1 MALIFFKQFEAAGQ
15 TSTLRVLLE
24 SREKVAN
31 VPADYRFTTLSDSVV
46 RDAQPE
52 IYALL
57 ERYVATFS
65 KRGHQVKSLYLW
77 SQAPGT
83 GKTTTASALLNEY
96 IIAAVSS
103 HISDGAR
110 PPERPAYFLDVN
122 ELQTLYNEFARPHVP
137 PEIAERSANQY
148 YAKIQAA
155 KKAMFAVFDDI
166 GVRSATE
173 GFRGDLH
180 NIINERVAN
189 NRPSIYTS
197 NLAIEEMAQVFD
209 ERLFDRMRDQCQALH
224 FAGGSKRG
232 KR

>member
-1 MALIFFKQFEAAGQ
+1 MALKSFKQLNKLSL
-15 TSTLRVLLE
+15 TSTLKVLLE

-31 VPADYRFTTLSDSVV
+31 VPAEYRFTTLSDSVV
-46 RDAQPE
+46 RDTQPE

-57 ERYVATFS
+57 EHYVATFS
-65 KRGHQVKSLYLW
+65 KRDHQVKSLYLW
-77 SQAPGT
+77 SQTPGT

-96 IIAAVSS
+96 IIAAVNS
-103 HISDGAR
+103 HISDGVR
-110 PPERPAYFLDVN
+110 PPEQPAYFLDVN
-122 ELQTLYNEFARPHVP
+122 ELQTLYNEFARPHIP
-137 PEIAERSANQY
+137 AEIAERSASQY

-155 KKAMFAVFDDI
+155 KKAMFTVFDDI
-166 GVRSATE
+166 GVRTATD

-197 NLAIEEMAQVFD
+197 NLAMEEMAHVFD
-209 ERLFDRMRDQCQALH
+209 ARLFDRMRDQCQAVH
-224 FAGGSKRG
+224 FAGESKRG

>member
-57 ERYVATFS
+57 ERYITTFS
-65 KRGHQVKSLYLW
+65 KPGHQVKSLYLW

-96 IIAAVSS
+96 IIAAVNS

-137 PEIAERSANQY
+137 PEIAERSASQY

-180 NIINERVAN
+180 NTINERVAN

-224 FAGGSKRG
+224 FAGDSKRG

>member
-1 MALIFFKQFEAAGQ
+1 MALIFFKQFESAGQ

-52 IYALL
+52 IYTLL
-57 ERYVATFS
+57 ERYIATFS
-65 KRGHQVKSLYLW
+65 KPGHQVKSLYLW
-77 SQAPGT
+77 SQSPGT

-96 IIAAVSS
+96 IIAAVNSR
-103 HISDGAR
+103 ISDGLR

-137 PEIAERSANQY
+137 PEIAERSASQY

-224 FAGGSKRG
+224 FAGDSKRG

>member
-1 MALIFFKQFEAAGQ
+1 MALKSFKQLDTLSL
-15 TSTLRVLLE
+15 TSTLKVLLE

-31 VPADYRFTTLSDSVV
+31 VPAEYRFTTLSDSVV

-65 KRGHQVKSLYLW
+65 KRDHQVKSLYLW

-96 IIAAVSS
+96 IIAAVNS
-103 HISDGAR
+103 HISDGVR
-110 PPERPAYFLDVN
+110 PPEQPAYFLDVN

-137 PEIAERSANQY
+137 PEIAERSASQY

-155 KKAMFAVFDDI
+155 KKAMFTVFDDI
-166 GVRSATE
+166 GVRTATD

-197 NLAIEEMAQVFD
+197 NLAIEEMTHVFD

-224 FAGGSKRG
+224 CVGGSKRG

>member
-57 ERYVATFS
+57 ERYITTFS
-65 KRGHQVKSLYLW
+65 KPGHQVKSLYLW

-96 IIAAVSS
+96 IIAAVNS
-103 HISDGAR
+103 HISDGLR

-137 PEIAERSANQY
+137 PEIAEKSASQY

-155 KKAMFAVFDDI
+155 KKAMFTVFDDI
-166 GVRSATE
+166 GVRTATD

-197 NLAIEEMAQVFD
+197 NLAIEEMTHVFD
-209 ERLFDRMRDQCQALH
+209 ARLFDRMRDQCQAVH
-224 FAGGSKRG
+224 FAGESQRG

>member
-31 VPADYRFTTLSDSVV
+31 VPADYRFTTLSDSIV
-46 RDAQPE
+46 RNAQPE

-96 IIAAVSS
+96 ILAAVNS
-103 HISDGAR
+103 HISDGVR
-110 PPERPAYFLDVN
+110 PPEQPAYFLDVN

-137 PEIAERSANQY
+137 PEIAERSASHY
-148 YAKIQAA
+148 YAKVQAA
-155 KKAMFAVFDDI
+155 KKAMFTVFDDI
-166 GVRSATE
+166 GVRSATD

-197 NLAIEEMAQVFD
+197 NLAIEEMTHVFD
-209 ERLFDRMRDQCQALH
+209 ARLFDRMRDQCQALH
-224 FAGGSKRG
+224 FTGESKRG

>member
-57 ERYVATFS
+57 ERYITTFS
-65 KRGHQVKSLYLW
+65 KPGHQVKSLYLW

-96 IIAAVSS
+96 IIAAVNS

-209 ERLFDRMRDQCQALH
+209 ERLFDRMRDQCQAVH
-224 FAGGSKRG
+224 FAGESKRG